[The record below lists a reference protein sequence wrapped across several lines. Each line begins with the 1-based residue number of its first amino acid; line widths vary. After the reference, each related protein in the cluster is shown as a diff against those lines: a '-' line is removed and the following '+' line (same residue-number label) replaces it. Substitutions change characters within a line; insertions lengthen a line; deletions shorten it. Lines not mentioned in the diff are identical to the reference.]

1 MIKLHLMMDWAAPR
15 VRPRGRWPRLCV
27 VTKNGLRYLAVDWRT
42 SAECSPAKTASLL
55 GRRTALCTLCFAIQ
69 ARFLAT
75 ARLPRSC
82 TRQGWSCTD
91 EVFSND
97 GSLLSPKLV
106 STDRCHIQPCAHNW
120 IARSSGHLQKREL
133 SLGRGVEFARGLEAF
148 LALHCSLPQL
158 EKLRALPNGI
168 E

>member
-1 MIKLHLMMDWAAPR
+1 MMDWAAPR

-42 SAECSPAKTASLL
+42 SAECSPAKTASLPL
-55 GRRTALCTLCFAIQ
+55 FLSSRPTNCSLHSLLCDPEHVCS
-69 ARFLAT
+69 
-75 ARLPRSC
+75 LPQGC
-82 TRQGWSCTD
+82 LHQPLRQGWSCTD